1 MHTGRHRAHG
11 GSGGSSGSHGRAGYK
26 EEMSR
31 GPGPDLAPGRGE
43 DQQAG
48 CFSPPRLLGEAPLF
62 GRPGPRAPSTR
73 CRAARRGPPAGPGRT
88 RRAGR
93 RPDAHAHSS
102 ADAGPGP
109 PPPRPGPR
117 SRAFQDGRA
126 GCHLGLPGNSAAASP
141 RARAVTNAAPP
152 SRAMDTTRLPVSG
165 TRGLPRERRGTLT
178 RSQGLEPPDHGGDT
192 RHPPRT
198 PPPPPGR
205 PSRSLPA
212 EAVTREDS
220 LSWALPGAPA
230 PQARGTPSL
239 PRTRPCS
246 SQPPSAAPRTP
257 QPPRRLPSVT
267 TRPRP
272 RRGSPRLAVH
282 SDGGRARGP
291 TAARPAGM
299 GSSDARRGSGC
310 SMSPSFTGARPLLAQ
325 EVAVLDG
332 NGSSKRRRRGRA
344 GMGGGPSPV

>member
-73 CRAARRGPPAGPGRT
+73 CRAARRGPPA
-88 RRAGR
+88 R
-93 RPDAHAHSS
+93 RPRAFLRGTQGPARPRP
-102 ADAGPGP
+102 APGLGAGPSKTAVWNVTLASP
-109 PPPRPGPR
+109 ET
-117 SRAFQDGRA
+117 
-126 GCHLGLPGNSAAASP
+126 AAASP

-152 SRAMDTTRLPVSG
+152 SRAMDTTQLPVSG

-267 TRPRP
+267 ARPRP
-272 RRGSPRLAVH
+272 RGGSPRLAVH

-299 GSSDARRGSGC
+299 GLSDAA
-310 SMSPSFTGARPLLAQ
+310 GAPAALCLPVSLGRRPLLAQ

-344 GMGGGPSPV
+344 GMGGGPSPA

>member
-1 MHTGRHRAHG
+1 MLQSSPAPRG
-11 GSGGSSGSHGRAGYK
+11 GAPVRPAWAPSPEHKVQGSKTRPAGQTPT
-26 EEMSR
+26 R
-31 GPGPDLAPGRGE
+31 I
-43 DQQAG
+43 
-48 CFSPPRLLGEAPLF
+48 PPR
-62 GRPGPRAPSTR
+62 
-73 CRAARRGPPAGPGRT
+73 
-88 RRAGR
+88 
-93 RPDAHAHSS
+93 
-102 ADAGPGP
+102 DAGPGP

-205 PSRSLPA
+205 PSRSLPG

-267 TRPRP
+267 ARPRP
-272 RRGSPRLAVH
+272 RGRSPRLAVH
-282 SDGGRARGP
+282 RDEGGARGP

-310 SMSPSFTGARPLLAQ
+310 SMSPSFTGAPTPP
-325 EVAVLDG
+325 
-332 NGSSKRRRRGRA
+332 GSGSGCTGRKWVFEEA
-344 GMGGGPSPV
+344 TKGTCGHGRWP